1 MADNQRLQT
10 VAAVNATMER
20 FGVQSSLP
28 SNKAMTVGEF
38 SQLVSQIQIPVM
50 SNELIQA
57 FESFFGNSNKS
68 YCLIVSDGDNN
79 VPGIVDIQTDRIFEK
94 DFQETN
100 SVTLVTDLTPKPSNV
115 SIDSESIWSCACLIA
130 RDGRVE
136 MSEGNNH
143 IDMTLNGVAV
153 FAIVY
158 YYFK

>member
-1 MADNQRLQT
+1 MADNQKLQT

-50 SNELIQA
+50 SNELIQS
-57 FESFFGNSNKS
+57 FESFFENSNKS

-79 VPGIVDIQTDRIFEK
+79 VPGKVDIQTDRIFEK

>member
-100 SVTLVTDLTPKPSNV
+100 SVTLVTDLTPKLSNV

-143 IDMTLNGVAV
+143 IELTLNGVAV

>member
-1 MADNQRLQT
+1 MADNQKLQT

-57 FESFFGNSNKS
+57 FESFFENSNKS

-79 VPGIVDIQTDRIFEK
+79 VPGIVDIKTDRIFEK

>member
-38 SQLVSQIQIPVM
+38 SQLASQIQIPVM

>member
-136 MSEGNNH
+136 MREGNNH

>member
-130 RDGRVE
+130 RDGRVK

-143 IDMTLNGVAV
+143 IDMALNGVAV

>member
-1 MADNQRLQT
+1 MADNQKLQT
-10 VAAVNATMER
+10 VAEVNATMER

-38 SQLVSQIQIPVM
+38 SQLVSQIKIPLM
-50 SNELIQA
+50 SDELIQA

-68 YCLIVSDGDNN
+68 YCLIVSDGDNS
-79 VPGIVDIQTDRIFEK
+79 VPGLVDIQTDRRYEK
-94 DFQETN
+94 DFQEVN
-100 SVTLVTDLTPKPSNV
+100 SATLVTELTPKPYEI

-130 RDGRVE
+130 RDGRIE
-136 MSEGNNH
+136 MNEGNNN
-143 IDMTLNGVAV
+143 ISMTLNNVAV

>member
-1 MADNQRLQT
+1 MADNQKLQT

>member
-1 MADNQRLQT
+1 MADNQKLQT

-38 SQLVSQIQIPVM
+38 SQLVSQIQTPVM
-50 SNELIQA
+50 SDELIQA
-57 FESFFGNSNKS
+57 FANFFGNSSKS
-68 YCLIVSDGDNN
+68 YCLIVSDGPDN
-79 VPGIVDIQTDRIFEK
+79 VPGLVTIQTDRYYEN

-100 SVTLVTDLTPKPSNV
+100 NATLVTDLTPKPSNI

-136 MSEGNNH
+136 MNEGNNH
-143 IDMTLNGVAV
+143 IDLTLNGVAV